1 MPSQINPQIMLF
13 FQQLV
18 SMGYPPQQAMA
29 FAQQMASLSSSTPSN
44 PQDNLQ
50 QQLASI
56 FGTQAGISGL
66 QGPANMEKQI
76 ADISM
81 NPQLL
86 NQRINQFTRPLNQN
100 LINSVTRAT
109 APSIAERGLATA
121 PGMSQQITAEALAPY
136 EQQNQQMGTNLA
148 LQSFQPVQHYA
159 EGLGTTLAGQQEDLA
174 TLLGLLGSQP

>member
-1 MPSQINPQIMLF
+1 MNPQILF
-13 FQQLV
+13 WYQQLIT
-18 SMGYPPQQAMA
+18 MGYPQQQALQY
-29 FAQQMASLSSSTPSN
+29 AQTISQIAGTPSGGAPSN
-44 PQDNLQ
+44 PAENVQ

-148 LQSFQPVQHYA
+148 LQSFQPVQQYA
-159 EGLGTTLAGQQEDLA
+159 EGFGTGMAQKNEDLA
-174 TLLGLLGSQP
+174 TLLGLLGSNP